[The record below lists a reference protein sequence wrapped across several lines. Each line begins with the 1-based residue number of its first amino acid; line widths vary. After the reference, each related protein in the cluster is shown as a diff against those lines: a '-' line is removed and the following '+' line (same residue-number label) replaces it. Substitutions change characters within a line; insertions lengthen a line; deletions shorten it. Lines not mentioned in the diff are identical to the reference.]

1 VKGSPEWIIE
11 LCDKNTIPD
20 DFDPVLEQYT
30 SQGLWVI
37 ALSYKEIPNAKD
49 EEIVNYERDQV
60 EKNLKFLGLLI
71 FVNKIKEKT
80 F

>member
-1 VKGSPEWIIE
+1 M
-11 LCDKNTIPD
+11 KNSNNKI
-20 DFDPVLEQYT
+20 
-30 SQGLWVI
+30 SQF
-37 ALSYKEIPNAKD
+37 ED
-49 EEIVNYERDQV
+49 EEDEGKVGTLGFFTKEIVNYERDQV

>member
-1 VKGSPEWIIE
+1 MRAGNEQKDEYP
-11 LCDKNTIPD
+11 KNI
-20 DFDPVLEQYT
+20 
-30 SQGLWVI
+30 SQFFTGKAKDI
-37 ALSYKEIPNAKD
+37 YINAKD